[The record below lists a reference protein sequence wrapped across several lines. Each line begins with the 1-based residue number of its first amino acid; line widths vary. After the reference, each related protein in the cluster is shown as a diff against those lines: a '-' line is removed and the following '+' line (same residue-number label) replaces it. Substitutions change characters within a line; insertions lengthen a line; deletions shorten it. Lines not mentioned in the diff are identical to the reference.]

1 MTYPYLDVRLNC
13 NVRTDHEMT
22 PEELL
27 IGVDRSK
34 NVVIEVRFRDTQ
46 EGEDFCL
53 CLEADQAND
62 LIRILTFVTEEAMR

>member
-46 EGEDFCL
+46 
-53 CLEADQAND
+53 
-62 LIRILTFVTEEAMR
+62 

>member
-34 NVVIEVRFRDTQ
+34 NVVIEVRFRDTRRAKTSA
-46 EGEDFCL
+46 F
-53 CLEADQAND
+53 ASKP
-62 LIRILTFVTEEAMR
+62 IRPTI